1 MEEKLHQIIQKL
13 KDIDSGITDGNE
25 LEENYNNIFDDVENI
40 LNRPRLTRS
49 QNKMVEILSL
59 LKELV
64 DGFPFEQSDTT
75 DMSELESVESAE
87 QQEQGLH

>member
-1 MEEKLHQIIQKL
+1 
-13 KDIDSGITDGNE
+13 
-25 LEENYNNIFDDVENI
+25 
-40 LNRPRLTRS
+40 
-49 QNKMVEILSL
+49 MVEILSL

-87 QQEQGLH
+87 QQEQGLHQVKSLVH